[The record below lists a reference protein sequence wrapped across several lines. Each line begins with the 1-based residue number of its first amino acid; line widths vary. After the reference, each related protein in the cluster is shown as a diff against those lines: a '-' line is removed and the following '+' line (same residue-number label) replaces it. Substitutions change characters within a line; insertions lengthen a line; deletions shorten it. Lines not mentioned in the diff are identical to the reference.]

1 MKRIPDNKTN
11 LVLAAILVAL
21 GVAAALT
28 VGSSSSSGA
37 AVTRTA
43 AAQRG
48 VVLSSVSATGNVEA
62 SQSLNVNFITG
73 GQVTAVDV
81 KPGQKV
87 TEGEVLG
94 KIDSQSAQLA
104 VEPGP
109 GSGDLGERA
118 ARQRE
123 PAGADLVRAG
133 AARAEGGEGGRLEC
147 QGRCTRPPRPTSG

>member
-11 LVLAAILVAL
+11 IVLAAILVAL

-28 VGSSSSSGA
+28 VGPASSSSA
-37 AVTRTA
+37 ASVTRTA
-43 AAQRG
+43 VAQRG

-87 TEGEVLG
+87 KEGQTLG
-94 KIDSQSAQLA
+94 TIDSQSAQLA
-104 VEPGP
+104 V
-109 GSGDLGERA
+109 D
-118 ARQRE
+118 Q
-123 PAGADLVRAG
+123 
-133 AARAEGGEGGRLEC
+133 AEASLSSANAQLAPRTS
-147 QGRCTRPPRPTSG
+147 RPRPPTRRRCSR